1 MSDASNNAA
10 SALSPEPGSGSS
22 SSNPVAQTPNGEGIE
37 ENKPNTKL
45 FVGQIPP
52 DTTEETIR
60 SVFNSYGTITSFFMM
75 RDRLSNR
82 SKGCCFITFTSP
94 QSCVAA
100 IEALHEKYSFPNAKR
115 TVIVKFA
122 GEDEKEKKKEQE
134 KEPNEWKL
142 YVGMLS
148 RATTEPEVYNLFSQ
162 YGRVLE
168 FCLLVNKVTGQSK
181 GHGFVKFE
189 KKEEAINAINALND
203 RYRDKQAPGPL
214 QVRFAHTR
222 DERSAHIQAYR
233 QSQLSH
239 HHHHHHQHGRYHP
252 HQHHHHQHHNFA
264 AHNPYN
270 MNAYGISLPFH
281 GAVYGNYNA
290 GANNN
295 NNAGAFY
302 GQNAPHA
309 HTPGNFAKGPEG
321 ANLFVMHLPENFGDV
336 ELHSLFLNYGNIVSA
351 KVQIDRNGR
360 SKGFGFVSFDNT
372 KSAQAAISAMD
383 GYSLG
388 AKRLIV
394 KVKKG
399 ENGTSG
405 NPSAPNTNN
414 NGFNTA
420 LSASFGG
427 LSLGGNS
434 YASVFHS
441 APGGPASGVNNGA
454 GAGANV
460 ANQKGANNLQP
471 YRHY

>member
-1 MSDASNNAA
+1 
-10 SALSPEPGSGSS
+10 
-22 SSNPVAQTPNGEGIE
+22 
-37 ENKPNTKL
+37 
-45 FVGQIPP
+45 
-52 DTTEETIR
+52 
-60 SVFNSYGTITSFFMM
+60 
-75 RDRLSNR
+75 
-82 SKGCCFITFTSP
+82 
-94 QSCVAA
+94 
-100 IEALHEKYSFPNAKR
+100 
-115 TVIVKFA
+115 
-122 GEDEKEKKKEQE
+122 
-134 KEPNEWKL
+134 
-142 YVGMLS
+142 
-148 RATTEPEVYNLFSQ
+148 
-162 YGRVLE
+162 
-168 FCLLVNKVTGQSK
+168 
-181 GHGFVKFE
+181 
-189 KKEEAINAINALND
+189 
-203 RYRDKQAPGPL
+203 
-214 QVRFAHTR
+214 
-222 DERSAHIQAYR
+222 
-233 QSQLSH
+233 
-239 HHHHHHQHGRYHP
+239 
-252 HQHHHHQHHNFA
+252 
-264 AHNPYN
+264 
-270 MNAYGISLPFH
+270 
-281 GAVYGNYNA
+281 
-290 GANNN
+290 
-295 NNAGAFY
+295 
-302 GQNAPHA
+302 
-309 HTPGNFAKGPEG
+309 
-321 ANLFVMHLPENFGDV
+321 MHLPENFGDV